1 MSGISKFLWVL
12 RLNLFEFNGR
22 LSRKNFWLIV
32 LAWVGV
38 HTILWLASA
47 VSFILIAESQT
58 TPDKTIAGT
67 IAMIAI
73 GSQLI
78 FTFLSFLP
86 MLAATARRL
95 HDTNRTARWAFLLIP
110 PITALG
116 MFPLLFFCAEEGDR
130 FDNKYG
136 RAPKARTNPEI
147 AEVFN

>member
-1 MSGISKFLWVL
+1 MSGISKFFWAL

-32 LAWVGV
+32 LAWFGV
-38 HTILWLASA
+38 HTVLWLVSTI
-47 VSFILIAESQT
+47 SFILIAESQT

-73 GSQLI
+73 GTQLI
-78 FTFLSFLP
+78 FTFLSFIP

-110 PITALG
+110 PFTALG
-116 MFPLLFFCAEEGDR
+116 LFPLIFFCAEEGDR

-136 RAPKARTNPEI
+136 RARKARTDPKI
-147 AEVFN
+147 AEEFD

>member
-1 MSGISKFLWVL
+1 MTGMSKFFWTL

-38 HTILWLASA
+38 HVLLFVITA
-47 VSFILIAESQT
+47 VCYAIAAESQVA
-58 TPDKTIAGT
+58 PNESIARKVG
-67 IAMIAI
+67 MLAI
-73 GSQLI
+73 GSQLVFNI
-78 FTFLSFLP
+78 LSFIP

-136 RAPKARTNPEI
+136 RARKARSDPQI
-147 AEVFN
+147 AEQFD